1 MFIPM
6 LCRLSGIIKILRHV
20 CCQVLMFNANP
31 VKRHLS
37 AVLLL
42 FLLACGTP
50 FLQNEQISS
59 LSFPSNT
66 ETQIIFYQRT
76 YNLDTDGTCLV
87 REHRILRTGDNILS
101 APRWFAVADNPL
113 YQLKKFNARIIH
125 ADGQQETYDRG
136 VLNKVSLSNAQI
148 MFTQN
153 VYYMSIVDELQ
164 RNDMLETVSVHKNV
178 LLPLGLDFSLDE
190 IPYSAANISCLFQTK
205 DTTGLTYVVKNDSIK
220 PQITAA
226 AGMTDYAFRWNS
238 SGLKKEH
245 PVFQFKNRQP
255 LIMVSGLTSRPQ
267 NSSKVW
273 IDFGNWYLDL
283 IKHRLNYTEN
293 VKKLALE
300 LTANLSEEKEKLDA
314 LFRYSQKN
322 YRYEQS
328 YLEFGEFIP
337 NDINTI
343 LAHGYGDCKD
353 YSLLIYLLARSL
365 DIPCDLALCYRGR
378 GNEFFGEVPVNQFN
392 HMIVHYFD
400 GSDHYWYDGTNRYG
414 VPGLTTADLVNQPA
428 LVLRQ
433 GESALITIPES
444 PLNLLKLSGEF
455 REIKNA
461 LAGDLAITLSG
472 QYAINFFYLYNY
484 HNEITM
490 REIVCNWCQKY
501 IHSDLR
507 IRTVG
512 WKVSDT
518 DFIIRLSCE
527 IPNALVDL
535 ADFKSFYLHKILD
548 RLLPLYLEDLRRP
561 EEVDYYP
568 GFNRVAISLKTLNLS
583 AKPEAMDTYQVDF
596 AYDLLPGP
604 YSSAEKQK
612 FIADYKKVVSQFKAK
627 TKLYTRGEK

>member
-1 MFIPM
+1 MY
-6 LCRLSGIIKILRHV
+6 LLVHYRLSGFIHLFQYTYGNLRWFSGCPGSRYLGIV
-20 CCQVLMFNANP
+20 P
-31 VKRHLS
+31 
-37 AVLLL
+37 LL

-59 LSFPSNT
+59 LYFPPGT
-66 ETQIIFYQRT
+66 ETQIIFYQKT
-76 YNLDTDGTCLV
+76 YDLEKDGTCLV
-87 REHRILRTGDNILS
+87 REHRLVRTGDNILS
-101 APRWFAVADNPL
+101 APRWFAVADNPM

-125 ADGQQETYDRG
+125 ADGQQETYNRG
-136 VLNKVSLSNAQI
+136 VLNKASLSNAQTI
-148 MFTQN
+148 LTQN
-153 VYYMSIVDELQ
+153 VYFISIIDELQ
-164 RNDMLETVSVHKNV
+164 RNDLLETVSVHKNV

-190 IPYSAANISCLFQTK
+190 LRYSAANISCQFQTK

-226 AGMTDYAFRWNS
+226 GGRTDYAFRWNS

-245 PVFQFKNRQP
+245 PVFQFKNRRP
-255 LIMVSGLTSRPQ
+255 LIMVPGITSRPQ
-267 NSSKVW
+267 NSSKAW
-273 IDFGNWYLDL
+273 ADFGNWYLDL
-283 IKHRLNYTEN
+283 IQHRLNYTEN

-300 LTANLSEEKEKLDA
+300 ITANLTGEKEKLDA
-314 LFRYSQKN
+314 LLRYSQKN

-337 NDINTI
+337 NNINTI

-365 DIPCDLALCYRGR
+365 DIPCELALCYRGR
-378 GNEFFGEVPVNQFN
+378 GTEFFSEVPVNQFN

-400 GSDHYWYDGTNRYG
+400 GSNHLWYDGTNRYG
-414 VPGLTTADLVNQPA
+414 LPGLTTADLINQPA
-428 LVLRQ
+428 LVLRPDKS
-433 GESALITIPES
+433 ELITIPES

-455 REIKNA
+455 KEIKSA
-461 LAGDLAITLSG
+461 LVGNLEITLAG

-507 IRTVG
+507 IRGVD
-512 WKVSDT
+512 WKVSDN
-518 DFIIRLSCE
+518 DFIIRISCE

-535 ADFKSFYLHKILD
+535 TDYKSFYLQKILD
-548 RLLPLYLEDLRRP
+548 RLLPLYLEELRP

-583 AKPEAMDTYQVDF
+583 ARPDATDIYRVDY
-596 AYDLLPGP
+596 AYNLLPGP
-604 YSSAEKQK
+604 YSNAEKQI
-612 FIADYKKVVSQFKAK
+612 FIADYKNVVSQFKAK
-627 TKLYTRGEK
+627 TKLYVRAGK